1 MTFNCGSQICRSL
14 AALPII
20 GALLCRWRDFIN
32 SWYYL
37 CYCLYFLCFV
47 TGLDA
52 SLSSDVCLLLFTRAM
67 NCSRVFNG
75 KLNFSY
81 TLVNDNKTCPAFYS
95 YFCPFLFCF
104 LLCILFYIY
113 FFHAFYILSHK
124 RRLTG
129 WRGGEW
135 KWVPVLWR
143 RWL

>member
-14 AALPII
+14 AALPIM

-32 SWYYL
+32 SWYFL
-37 CYCLYFLCFV
+37 CYSLYFLCFV

-67 NCSRVFNG
+67 NCSRVCNS

-104 LLCILFYIY
+104 FALYFVLYLFFSMPFI
-113 FFHAFYILSHK
+113 F
-124 RRLTG
+124 
-129 WRGGEW
+129 
-135 KWVPVLWR
+135 
-143 RWL
+143 